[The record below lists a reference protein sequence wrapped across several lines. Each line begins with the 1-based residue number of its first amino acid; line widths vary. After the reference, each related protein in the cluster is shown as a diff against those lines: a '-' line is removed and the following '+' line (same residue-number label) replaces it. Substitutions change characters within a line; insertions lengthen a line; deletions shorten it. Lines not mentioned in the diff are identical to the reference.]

1 MYIGLYKTPNKALS
15 CLLSCKQKKLS
26 SFKSPD
32 EGLPIPCSILYNVLK
47 LKKAS
52 KFKKYF
58 ERSLL
63 YSFLTKLC
71 KPLAYRRRF
80 TVCRINYSISVL
92 FLLSLITE

>member
-15 CLLSCKQKKLS
+15 CLMSCKQKKLS

-52 KFKKYF
+52 KFKK
-58 ERSLL
+58 
-63 YSFLTKLC
+63 
-71 KPLAYRRRF
+71 
-80 TVCRINYSISVL
+80 
-92 FLLSLITE
+92 

>member
-15 CLLSCKQKKLS
+15 CLLSSKQKKLS

-32 EGLPIPCSILYNVLK
+32 EGLPIPCTEMSSILYNVLK

-58 ERSLL
+58 DRHCYIAS
-63 YSFLTKLC
+63 
-71 KPLAYRRRF
+71 
-80 TVCRINYSISVL
+80 
-92 FLLSLITE
+92 

>member
-1 MYIGLYKTPNKALS
+1 M
-15 CLLSCKQKKLS
+15 
-26 SFKSPD
+26 SPD
-32 EGLPIPCSILYNVLK
+32 AGPPVACIEMSSILYNVLK

-71 KPLAYRRRF
+71 KPQAYRQGLRY
-80 TVCRINYSISVL
+80 VELIIL
-92 FLLSLITE
+92 FQSFFFCP